1 MMVKRI
7 AIVIV
12 ALSCFLSGCASD
24 TVQEPVFAIPSP
36 ILPSYVDI
44 EAKQKYVQ
52 NIKYTLILYR
62 RVILDIK
69 NYHQQF
75 RLEELATEAD
85 KYIDMYVSTMLTD
98 SDLGNDVETKV
109 EIAKL
114 YLLVTSIYL
123 EVGYKRQAREYLK
136 SFRNR
141 YENDKHLLDLT
152 LNSMDIGY
160 STLGEGI
167 SELEERVDRVER
179 SSPPVAMY
187 PRERVFKTGGR
198 SFEGGWKSQ

>member
-12 ALSCFLSGCASD
+12 ALFCFLSGCAPK

-52 NIKYTLILYR
+52 NIKYTLTLYR

-69 NYHQQF
+69 TYHQKF

-85 KYIDMYVSTMLTD
+85 KYINKYVSTMLTD
-98 SDLGNDVETKV
+98 SDLGNDVENNV

-114 YLLVTSIYL
+114 YLLVASIYVD
-123 EVGYKRQAREYLK
+123 VGYKKQAREYLRL
-136 SFRNR
+136 FRNR
-141 YENDKHLLDLT
+141 YDNDEHLLDLT

-160 STLGEGI
+160 PTLGEGMR
-167 SELEERVDRVER
+167 ELQERVDRVER

-187 PRERVFKTGGR
+187 PRERIFKTGGR
-198 SFEGGWKSQ
+198 SFEGGWKAQ